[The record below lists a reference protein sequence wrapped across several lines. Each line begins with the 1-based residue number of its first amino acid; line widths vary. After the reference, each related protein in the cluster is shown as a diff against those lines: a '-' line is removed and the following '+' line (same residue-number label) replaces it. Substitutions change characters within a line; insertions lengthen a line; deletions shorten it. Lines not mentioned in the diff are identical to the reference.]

1 MRVDVV
7 RRTTMTIKKSEALA
21 YHLGTR
27 PGKIEVSP
35 TKPCRTQRDLSL
47 AYTPGVAE
55 PCLEIQKEPG
65 DAYKY
70 TAKGNLVAVVSNGT
84 AVLGLGN
91 IGALAGKPV
100 MEGKGVLF
108 KRFADVD
115 VFDLEVNSTNPED
128 VIKVC
133 QLLEPTFGGINL
145 EDIKAP
151 ECFYIE
157 ETLKRTMQIPVFH
170 DDQHGTAIISGA
182 ALLNALEVVGKS
194 IDRIRMVVNGSGAA
208 GIACAEHYVRLGVK
222 RENITLADTK
232 GVVYEGRSAG
242 MNPYKARFAH
252 KTEWRTLSDAVKGAD
267 VLVGLSV
274 KGAFT
279 QEMLQSMAAR
289 PIVFAMANPDP
300 ELTYDDALAA
310 RKDVIMATGRSDYP
324 NQVNNVLGFPF
335 IFRGALDVHAT
346 AINEEMKLAATRA
359 LAALAKEDVP
369 DSVCHAYGVGRIRF
383 GPEYIIPKPFDPR
396 VLVWE
401 ASAVAKAAMETG
413 VARTP
418 VDLMEYRE
426 RLERLLG
433 KAHEVM
439 RTIIRKAA
447 ARPRRVVFPEGEN
460 EKVLRAAHILVEEH
474 IAQPILLGDEKIIQS
489 KARDL
494 SVVLDKIEVVNPQAW
509 PKRERYVQT
518 LYELRRRR
526 GVTLSEAQEYIN
538 DRTLFGS
545 LMVQLGDADAL
556 VGGVDKHFPDT
567 IRPALQV
574 IKPRPG
580 LHRVSGLYVLV
591 TRRGD
596 MYFLADCTVNIE
608 PSAEDLAEI
617 AICAAQTAKR
627 FNVTPRVAMLSFSNF
642 GSTKHPLAEK
652 VQKAVRLVKAAEP
665 SLMIDGEMMA
675 DTAVVPEIIE
685 ETYPFCE
692 LRGGAN
698 VLVFPDLTSAN
709 TCYKLLGR
717 IGGAETIGP
726 ILMGMSKPVHVLQR
740 GAEVEEIVNI
750 VAIAVVDAQER
761 QEHLESS
768 ADLPAKSA
776 SREEHTLPLEPLP
789 H

>member
-1 MRVDVV
+1 
-7 RRTTMTIKKSEALA
+7 MTIKKSEALA

-182 ALLNALEVVGKS
+182 ALLNALELVGKS

-242 MNPYKARFAH
+242 MNPYKARFTH

-418 VDLMEYRE
+418 VDLVEYRE

-460 EKVLRAAHILVEEH
+460 EKILRAAHILVEEH

-494 SVVLDKIEVVNPQAW
+494 SVALDKIEVVNPQAW
-509 PKRERYVQT
+509 PKREGYIQA